1 MKKFKDFL
9 VEGYGEALPLWLKAI
24 VKVFPEMK
32 MQEEDTDYIVTWKG
46 KAIVGASFEGGKIV
60 MQRISTKT
68 IDKAFDKMNKKG
80 FKKEEDV
87 RAFIYKAIEPFQS

>member
-1 MKKFKDFL
+1 MKNFKDFL

-24 VKVFPEMK
+24 IKVFPELTMK
-32 MQEEDTDYIVTWKG
+32 EIDTDYVISWKG
-46 KAIVGASFEGGKIV
+46 KAVVGASFEDGKIV

-87 RAFIYKAIEPFQS
+87 RAFIYKAIEHLK